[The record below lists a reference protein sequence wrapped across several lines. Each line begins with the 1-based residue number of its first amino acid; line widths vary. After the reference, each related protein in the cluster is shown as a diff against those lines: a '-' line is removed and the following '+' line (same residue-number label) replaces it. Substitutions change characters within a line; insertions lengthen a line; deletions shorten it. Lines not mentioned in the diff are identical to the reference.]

1 MENDRS
7 PTLPGQDIQ
16 GQSGDKPVPSSQLPA
31 PAPPEQ
37 PSAQPEAAVRDISE
51 ELSRQ
56 LEDIIKTYGSA
67 ASLME
72 KESAATG
79 TDRPEKGEPGSVE
92 DAEYEDANEEGEKE
106 KLAPGDASRAKEPS
120 GSKEQK
126 LEKKILK
133 GLGKEATLLMQS
145 LNKLNTPEEK
155 LDLLFKK
162 YAELLEEHRA
172 EQKKLKY
179 LQKRQ
184 AQITKEK
191 DQLQSEHSRAILA
204 RSKLESLCRELQ
216 RHNKNLKEETI
227 QRAREEDEKRK
238 EITNHFQGTL
248 SEIQAQIEQQSERN
262 MKLCQENTELAEKL
276 KSIIDQ
282 YELREEHLD
291 KIFKHRELQ
300 QKLVDAKLEQSQEM
314 MKEAEERHQK
324 EKEYLLNQAAE
335 WKLQAKMLKE
345 QETVLQ
351 AQITLYSERFEEFQK
366 TLTKSNEVFATFK
379 QEMEKMTKKMKKLEK
394 DTATWKSRFENCNR
408 ALLDMIEEKAM
419 RSKEYECFVLKI
431 QRLENLC
438 RALQEERNELYKKI
452 KQAQIPE
459 EVNGNGI
466 LEEEDDDADT
476 SSSSSKQESI
486 ELRSTDKNMLK
497 ELAEAFRVSHKAE
510 DSLPSNSSD
519 LETFGAQT
527 CNTVLVPELPSP
539 LTPRSEAGN
548 RCEQPSTSTP
558 MPTEHMPAPTEN
570 MTMPTENVPKPT
582 ESMLVLPE
590 RVPTP
595 TESAPIPPENVPVPT
610 GSPPVPTENMPA
622 TPENVPTPIQNV
634 PIPLGNM
641 PVPTKS
647 APKAAKCV
655 DDAVEWAVQGQ
666 SAEQTG
672 DTDMEAVD

>member
-1 MENDRS
+1 QCPTS
-7 PTLPGQDIQ
+7 PEQDIQ
-16 GQSGDKPVPSSQLPA
+16 GQSGDKPAPGSQPLSPA
-31 PAPPEQ
+31 STVQ
-37 PSAQPEAAVRDISE
+37 PISQPEAATCDISE

-67 ASLME
+67 SSLME

-79 TDRPEKGEPGSVE
+79 TDRAEKGESGSVE
-92 DAEYEDANEEGEKE
+92 YAEYEDANEDTEKE
-106 KLAPGDASRAKEPS
+106 KVAPGDASRAKETS

-133 GLGKEATLLMQS
+133 GLGKYFWKEATLLMQS

-155 LDLLFKK
+155 LDMLFKK

-191 DQLQSEHSRAILA
+191 DQLQSDHSRAILA

-300 QKLVDAKLEQSQEM
+300 QKLVDAKLEQSQEI

-366 TLTKSNEVFATFK
+366 TLAKSNEVFATFK

-438 RALQEERNELYKKI
+438 RALQEERNELYRKI
-452 KQAQIPE
+452 KQAQLPE

-476 SSSSSKQESI
+476 SPSSSEQASVEQCANDQ
-486 ELRSTDKNMLK
+486 TTLK
-497 ELAEAFRVSHKAE
+497 ELAEAFRVSHKAG
-510 DSLPSNSSD
+510 DSLPGHSSN
-519 LETFGAQT
+519 LESCDVQMCEA
-527 CNTVLVPELPSP
+527 NTVPGLPSP
-539 LTPRSEAGN
+539 PTLQSEAGTC
-548 RCEQPSTSTP
+548 REQPRGST
-558 MPTEHMPAPTEN
+558 AVPTEN
-570 MTMPTENVPKPT
+570 MTTPSESVPEPTK
-582 ESMLVLPE
+582 SMATLPE
-590 RVPTP
+590 TGQTPTDTTPQNVSPTP
-595 TESAPIPPENVPVPT
+595 EI
-610 GSPPVPTENMPA
+610 MPA
-622 TPENVPTPIQNV
+622 TPQNMPPPTQTMST
-634 PIPLGNM
+634 PLGSM
-641 PVPTKS
+641 AAPTRS
-647 APKAAKCV
+647 PPKVGEHV
-655 DDAVEWAVQGQ
+655 DDLVEQPVQGQ
-666 SAEQTG
+666 SAERTG